1 MDAYNQARTQEE
13 RVKRWADVQ
22 QAVYD
27 EIPFIK
33 VGDFNAQGARSPS
46 LQGTAGA
53 VAVLLECLEER
64 CKQRAGRR
72 ADRAAA
78 PPLAGM
84 PRVFALI

>member
-33 VGDFNAQGARSPS
+33 VGDFNAQAR
-46 LQGTAGA
+46 ARR
-53 VAVLLECLEER
+53 R
-64 CKQRAGRR
+64 CR
-72 ADRAAA
+72 A
-78 PPLAGM
+78 PPA
-84 PRVFALI
+84 PWPFFWNAWKSAK